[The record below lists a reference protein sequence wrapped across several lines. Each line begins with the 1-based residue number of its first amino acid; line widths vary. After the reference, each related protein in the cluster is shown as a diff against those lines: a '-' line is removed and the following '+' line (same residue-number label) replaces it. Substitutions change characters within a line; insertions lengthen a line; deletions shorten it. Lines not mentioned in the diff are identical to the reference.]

1 MSWKQCH
8 ILDVKQLPVMHSLSP
23 LIHQNLEGEKKITIF
38 DSKEANQSRKLG
50 LSCEDENQFKGT

>member
-1 MSWKQCH
+1 MEAMSYSGCEATSSNAFT
-8 ILDVKQLPVMHSLSP
+8 ITIDSSEP
-23 LIHQNLEGEKKITIF
+23 GRRKKITIF